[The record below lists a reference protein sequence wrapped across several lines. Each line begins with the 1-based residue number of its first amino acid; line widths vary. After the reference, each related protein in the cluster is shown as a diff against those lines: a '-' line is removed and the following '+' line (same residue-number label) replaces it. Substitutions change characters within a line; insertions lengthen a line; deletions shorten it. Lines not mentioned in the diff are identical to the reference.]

1 MIVKEYNI
9 KTKIET
15 ERELTAEEIAA
26 MEEAEANQPVSEPT
40 TEERISA
47 LESAL
52 LEMITGG
59 ETGG

>member
-1 MIVKEYNI
+1 MKKWVNGQIVEM
-9 KTKIET
+9 
-15 ERELTAEEIAA
+15 TAEEIAA

-40 TEERISA
+40 TEERLSA